1 MIQTKIE
8 EMVDSVELQL
18 NHQTLGQNFTIEIG
32 EQGSKGGGSF
42 VPHESKLQSLHFLP
56 DQFTSRLESVCQ
68 TLRLGL
74 HLS

>member
-32 EQGSKGGGSF
+32 EQGSKGGGEFGLKMHF
-42 VPHESKLQSLHFLP
+42 VPHESKLQSLHFLL
-56 DQFTSRLESVCQ
+56 DQFTSRLESV
-68 TLRLGL
+68 
-74 HLS
+74 